1 MPLRLG
7 APAMMTNCGVWLSR
21 QGGLTREWAAWLV
34 GDDGWPEMGI
44 VATMGIAPRFGGEN
58 D

>member
-1 MPLRLG
+1 
-7 APAMMTNCGVWLSR
+7 MMINCGVWLSR
-21 QGGLTREWAAWLV
+21 QGGLTWEWAAWLA